1 MNGPFLEIIGV
12 FLLIFANA
20 CLALAEISIV
30 SSRKARLKSM
40 MEAGDKRAGV
50 ALDLAENSN
59 DFLSALQIGVTLIG
73 VMAGAVGGA
82 TISDD
87 LERVMVA
94 VPFLVPYAKFL
105 SIGLVVSTITLL
117 SLVLGELI
125 PKRLGLS
132 NPEKFACLV
141 APSVKLLCNIS
152 APGVRLLTASTGA
165 VLDSIGVEETPA
177 APVSQEELRILM
189 DEGAKAG
196 VFDSS
201 ETAIVSEALRLADRT
216 VKEIMTHR
224 RKVLWIDL
232 LEPIEESVKKMK
244 RTGHVWFPL
253 AEGSLDKVIGI
264 INAKEVLAA
273 VLDKKEINLRD
284 FAKPPNVV
292 PDKNSALDALDKFK
306 QSRIHT
312 AIVCDEYGGV
322 QGVLSLTDLL
332 EAIVGDIPTL
342 EDQTL
347 FNFIRRSDDS
357 FLFDGITHVSD
368 IDQLLHLNL
377 CAADGGDYKTLAGFV
392 LNKLGTVPATGQ
404 SFSHQG
410 YRFEVVDMDRNRID
424 KILVTRDGSSG
435 P

>member
-1 MNGPFLEIIGV
+1 MNAPLFEIIGV

-20 CLALAEISIV
+20 CFSLAEISIV
-30 SSRKARLKSM
+30 SSRKARLRSM
-40 MEAGDKRAGV
+40 LEAGDKRAGV

-73 VMAGAVGGA
+73 VLAGAVGGA

-87 LERVMVA
+87 LEVILLK
-94 VPFLVPYAKFL
+94 VPLLVPYAKAL
-105 SIGLVVSTITLL
+105 AIGVVVSTITLL
-117 SLVLGELI
+117 SLILGELI
-125 PKRLGLS
+125 PKRIGLS

-141 APSVKLLCNIS
+141 APSVKLLCTFS

-165 VLDSIGVEETPA
+165 VLDSIGVEETPQ
-177 APVSQEELRILM
+177 APVSQDELRILM
-189 DEGAKAG
+189 DEGEKAG
-196 VFDSS
+196 VFETS

-224 RKVLWIDL
+224 RKVLWLNL
-232 LEPIEESVKKMK
+232 LDPIEENIRKMK
-244 RTGHVWFPL
+244 QTGHVWFPL

-273 VLDKKEINLRD
+273 VLDKKEIQLRD
-284 FAKPPNVV
+284 FAHSPNVV
-292 PDKNSALDALDKFK
+292 PDKNSALDALDSFK

-342 EDQTL
+342 EDATV
-347 FNFIRRSDDS
+347 FNFVRRSDDS
-357 FLFDGITHVSD
+357 FLFDGVTHVSE
-368 IDQLLHLNL
+368 IDQLLRLGLSSH
-377 CAADGGDYKTLAGFV
+377 DSEYKTLAGFMM
-392 LNKLGTVPATGQ
+392 NKLGSVPTTGQ
-404 SFSHQG
+404 SFVHHG

-424 KILVTRDGSSG
+424 KILVTKEPTGN
-435 P
+435 